1 MSRFCDSHGD
11 RLSVVQF
18 NVVTLYTHVE
28 VDCDLNRYCYTRPD
42 PLIHMEIL
50 SVIQFSV
57 LLYTHTSKSC
67 DSLGDRL
74 PVIQFSVVRLY
85 TYTSKSSDAGGGQLS
100 VI

>member
-1 MSRFCDSHGD
+1 
-11 RLSVVQF
+11 
-18 NVVTLYTHVE
+18 
-28 VDCDLNRYCYTRPD
+28 
-42 PLIHMEIL
+42 MEIL

-74 PVIQFSVVRLY
+74 PVIQFSVVKLY

-100 VI
+100 GIQVSVVISLPMHMDIH